1 MNQRE
6 LIAKYV
12 DSRDLKFNPKLFT
25 RDDIAIIEELK
36 NTILSCERCNEFFE
50 IKVLNFTV
58 IDSYEEINKV
68 LHKYYNNAGKNKTKT
83 KRKDNPYDYI
93 NLNESDIRLLIVK
106 YYIRAKDGEDTLDVI
121 IAVPRIVERY
131 YFRINGIMRST
142 LYQIVDGSTYN
153 NNTTSNS
160 KNPSVTLK
168 IIFMAVRVYR
178 WYTDLPLTNG
188 QFIKATYYSSRI
200 FNKTVP
206 AIKYILAKY
215 GYIDTVKFMGIQGIY
230 LTDYELT
237 SDEYYC
243 IQCNENIYISVIKQ
257 YFDTNPLIQSF
268 VSTIYHG
275 IIPGLEYEEVF
286 NMKYWARSLGADF
299 NTIGQDKLLAIIRQD
314 EDAVIDTYQ
323 KGLSVLCSFESIYDI
338 STRESIHLPDEY
350 KRDMYCIFLWMLR
363 EFNNLRL
370 KENLDISIKKVRF
383 AEYVASL
390 YAMKIAR
397 GIYRIADF
405 NKKATLQTIRK
416 AIRTNPNYL
425 LMAISKCKMVS
436 YRNMTSDMDS
446 MLGLK
451 FTFKGVSGLGENSN
465 QSIPQIY
472 RSIHPSHLGHIDLD
486 SSSDGNPGM
495 TGTICPF
502 VELYDGFFTD
512 YQEPNFWEEEFHNT
526 VKEYEKLKGMEQ
538 ALIFEDKVLNR
549 NVTAALKS
557 VREIY
562 NSMEQLI
569 EPIIYEDNK
578 NEIFTIGCEIDAS
591 GY

>member
-12 DSRDLKFNPKLFT
+12 DSRNLHFNPKLFT
-25 RDDIAIIEELK
+25 RDDIVIIEELK
-36 NTILSCERCNEFFE
+36 NTILSCERCNEYFE

-58 IDSYEEINKV
+58 VDDYDEINNI
-68 LHKYYNNAGKNKTKT
+68 LHKYYSNMTKNKSKT
-83 KRKDNPYDYI
+83 KKKDNPYDYI
-93 NLNESDIRLLIVK
+93 NLNESDIRLLLVK

-178 WYTDLPLTNG
+178 WNTVLPLTNG
-188 QFIKATYYSSRI
+188 ETLKSVYYGSRI
-200 FNKTVP
+200 FNKFVP

-215 GYIDTVKFMGIQGIY
+215 GYVGTIDFMGLQGIY
-230 LTDYELT
+230 LTDHEM
-237 SDEYYC
+237 SGDEFYT
-243 IQCNENIYISVIKQ
+243 IKCNENIYINVIQ
-257 YFDTNPLIQSF
+257 YYFDNNPLIQSF
-268 VSTIYHG
+268 ISTLYYG

-286 NMKYWARSLGADF
+286 NSKYWVRSLGADF
-299 NTIGQDKLLAIIRQD
+299 NSISQEKLLAIIRQD

-323 KGLSVLCSFESIYDI
+323 KGLSVLSSFESIYDI
-338 STRESIHLPDEY
+338 STKKSIHLPEEY
-350 KRDMYCIFLWMLR
+350 KKDMYCIFLWMLR

-370 KENLDISIKKVRF
+370 KENLDISIKKIRF

-512 YQEPNFWEEEFHNT
+512 YQEPNFWEEEFHNM
-526 VKEYEKLKGMEQ
+526 VSEYEKLKGMEQ
-538 ALIFEDKVLNR
+538 ALIFEEKVLNK
-549 NVTAALKS
+549 NVDSSLKS
-557 VREIY
+557 IKEIY

-569 EPIIYEDNK
+569 EPIIFNDNK

-591 GY
+591 SY